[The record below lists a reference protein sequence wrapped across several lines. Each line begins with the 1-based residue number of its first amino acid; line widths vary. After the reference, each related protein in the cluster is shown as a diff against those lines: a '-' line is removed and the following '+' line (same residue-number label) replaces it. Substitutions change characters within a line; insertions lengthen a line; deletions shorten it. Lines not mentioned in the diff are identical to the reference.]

1 MTSVLYDVPGP
12 KARLYSLLGSAAGIL
27 IILGVLALAVTTLAQ
42 QGIFD
47 ADRWEIFYGPMAPDV
62 WNLIGQGIVSTLVAA
77 AVAAVIAF
85 PLGIALCLLR
95 ISLIS
100 WIRVPTQVVLEFLRG
115 MPVVLMMLFVLLVFA
130 TGQFV
135 AVVAGLVLYNAAI
148 FAEILRAGI
157 QSLPKGQREA
167 GLAIGL
173 RSFQSRMII
182 EFPQATRRMLPSLV
196 AQLVVLLKDT
206 SLGYIVGYEELLR
219 KIQIMAD
226 FLGPDFLFPAFFVG
240 AAIYIL
246 INLTV
251 SRIAIWIERRG
262 SKKAAGG
269 VAPATIRTGLEGTG
283 NDPVAQNVVPAP
295 EHKDTSGP
303 NK

>member
-12 KARLYSLLGSAAGIL
+12 KARRVSLIGSIVGSIIIAGGVVGAIVILSSQGIFNASRWEVFVNESAKDVWTQLGY
-27 IILGVLALAVTTLAQ
+27 GVLATLQAA
-42 QGIFD
+42 G
-47 ADRWEIFYGPMAPDV
+47 
-62 WNLIGQGIVSTLVAA
+62 VAA
-77 AVAAVIAF
+77 LIAF
-85 PLGIALCLLR
+85 PLGVALCLLR

-115 MPVVLMMLFVLLVFA
+115 MPVVLMILFVLLVFA
-130 TGQFV
+130 TSPFV
-135 AVVAGLVLYNAAI
+135 AVVSGLVLYNAAI

-173 RSFQSRMII
+173 RSFQSRMSI
-182 EFPQATRRMLPSLV
+182 EFPQAIRRMLPSLV

-206 SLGYIVGYEELLR
+206 SLGYIVAYEELLR
-219 KIQIMAD
+219 KVKLISD
-226 FLGPDFLFPAFFVG
+226 LEPSLLFSAFFVG

-246 INLTV
+246 INLSV
-251 SRIAIWIERRG
+251 SRLAIWIERRG

-269 VAPATIRTGLEGTG
+269 MASAIKTVDLE
-283 NDPVAQNVVPAP
+283 VNVPGP
-295 EHKDTSGP
+295 EK
-303 NK
+303 K